1 MADSNLDLT
10 IPLDAFLATTKGDGT
25 WADIMVTTKQDKPGF
40 IVDATEIKDKG
51 GQLVANQ
58 WDNMWGQSYRIFQ
71 GNQLITHDSTDDA
84 KTLIATLDTLTANG
98 DAVYIRATVTARIIA
113 TPGNLLEAHLGGTFY
128 RDGGAI
134 SVMNPISTVT
144 PIGLTTA
151 VPSLVFAGNDIFARV
166 EGEVAKN
173 IAWDF
178 TIDELRRLR

>member
-1 MADSNLDLT
+1 MADNNLDLT
-10 IPLDAFLATTKGDGT
+10 IPLETFLAATVGNGT
-25 WADIMVTTKQDKPGF
+25 WADVLVTTKQDKPGS
-40 IVDATEIKDKG
+40 IIDALGIEFNG

-58 WDNMWGQSYRIFQ
+58 WDNMFRQMYRIHQ

-84 KTLIATLDTLTANG
+84 KTLIATLDTLTADG

-113 TPGNLLEAHLGGTFY
+113 TPGNLLEAHLGGTFH
-128 RDGGAI
+128 RVGGAI
-134 SVMNPISTVT
+134 SVVNPISTVT
-144 PIGLTTA
+144 PVGLTTA

-166 EGEVAKN
+166 EGEVATD